1 MCACKIQIVMSDDSW
16 FEFFEEAGGT
26 VSEWLWGPSPK
37 EVLRRSSRE
46 IKRSIGQVMRQRITY
61 EQREAVLKNELKKRA
76 ASAVDASD
84 LAPFVKEIARVRSGI
99 RRNFKMVSSLEG
111 TYQRLLSA
119 QTTATI
125 QNALQEATM
134 AMQMAGGVSNP
145 ASLASTI
152 QNYSRANERFEMGA
166 SMLEDVVNDDE
177 EESEEVDTLLSQLK
191 DELSLNLQFEL
202 PDVQR
207 AREDESALNAL
218 TDRISRL
225 G

>member
-1 MCACKIQIVMSDDSW
+1 MSDDSW
-16 FEFFEEAGGT
+16 LEYFEEVGGT
-26 VSEWLWGPSPK
+26 VSEWIWGPSPK
-37 EVLRRSSRE
+37 EVLRRSARE
-46 IKRSIGQVMRQRITY
+46 IKRSIGQVSRQRASY
-61 EQREAVLKNELKKRA
+61 EHREAVLKADLKKRA
-76 ASAVDASD
+76 ASAVNASD
-84 LAPFVKEIARVRSGI
+84 LAPLVKEVARVRSGI

-134 AMQMAGGVSNP
+134 AMAAAGGVSNP
-145 ASLASTI
+145 ASLANTI

-166 SMLEDVVNDDE
+166 SMLEDAVNDDE

-191 DELSLNLQFEL
+191 DELSLNFNFEL

-207 AREDESALNAL
+207 ARDEENALNAL
-218 TDRISRL
+218 TDRIANLRS
-225 G
+225 

>member
-1 MCACKIQIVMSDDSW
+1 MSDDW
-16 FEFFEEAGGT
+16 LEYFEEVGGT
-26 VSEWLWGPSPK
+26 LSEWVFGPSPK
-37 EVLRRSSRE
+37 EVLRRSARE
-46 IKRSIGQVMRQRITY
+46 IKRSIGQVSRQRTTY
-61 EQREAVLKNELKKRA
+61 EQRETVLKADLKKRA

-134 AMQMAGGVSNP
+134 AMAAAGGVSNP
-145 ASLASTI
+145 AILASTI
-152 QNYSRANERFEMGA
+152 QNYAKANERFELA
-166 SMLEDVVNDDE
+166 NEMLEDVVDDDTQE
-177 EESEEVDTLLSQLK
+177 TEEVDTLLSQLK

-202 PDVQR
+202 PDARR
-207 AREDESALNAL
+207 AKEEESALNAL
-218 TDRISRL
+218 TDRIAKL
-225 G
+225 GAK